1 MHLISRAEQEQIGAA
16 IVAAERG
23 TSGEVVA
30 VVSAASDN
38 YLYIAALWAAVLALL
53 VPWPL
58 IFMTWMPVQWIFAL
72 QILVFIVALLVLQ
85 WMRLRLALVPRS
97 VKNNRAH
104 AHAVEQ
110 FLAQNLHSAR
120 GRTGVLIF
128 VSVAEHYAEI
138 IADEEIY
145 NCISKD
151 VWQEIV
157 DELIAKI
164 RKDDPVGGF
173 IYAIKRSGD
182 LLAEHFPPGQGDSDE
197 LPNQLIVLE

>member
-1 MHLISRAEQEQIGAA
+1 MTVS
-16 IVAAERG
+16 
-23 TSGEVVA
+23 TTTVVT
-30 VVSAASDN
+30 AASDN
-38 YLYIAALWAAVLALL
+38 YLYIASMWAAMLALL

-58 IFMTWMPVQWIFAL
+58 IYMTWLPVQWIFAL
-72 QILVFIVALLVLQ
+72 QITVFIISYLLFQ
-85 WMRLRLALVPRS
+85 WMPLRLALVPRS
-97 VKNNRAH
+97 VKNDRAH

-145 NCISKD
+145 NCISKH

-157 DELIAKI
+157 DELINKI

-173 IYAIKRSGD
+173 ISAIDSSGE
-182 LLAEHFPPGQGDSDE
+182 LLGEHFPPGQGESDE
-197 LPNQLIVLE
+197 LPNHLIVLE